1 MRRRPPRSTRTD
13 TLVPYTTLF
22 RSFRPQPVEH
32 RRKAGLVLV
41 ADAGTRRLYHDRLR
55 IAEQR
60 GYDDRL
66 GDVIDLAV
74 LLDDLLQ
81 AAGERRDDAI
91 GEQHAKEGADQ
102 RDRKSVV

>member
-1 MRRRPPRSTRTD
+1 MRISD
-13 TLVPYTTLF
+13 WSSDVCSSDLLG
-22 RSFRPQPVEH
+22 
-32 RRKAGLVLV
+32 KAGLVLV
-41 ADAGTRRLYHDRLR
+41 ADAGTRRLDHDRLR

-102 RDRKSVV
+102 RRSDHAAKVGRASCRARGCPYV